1 MKEYDDDIMSMDDI
15 DDANADVEDLDLEDF
30 DTNKKIQKT
39 GGIVKMEGVTKN
51 RSDGKRERVRF
62 NSDGQLVGEERH
74 NVISTIG
81 AVTKTLV
88 SILFMDWRKV
98 PKDLKEKIWEYIQSS
113 FDVDDR
119 FKRQCLQIGGSSF
132 RSFRYNLT

>member
-1 MKEYDDDIMSMDDI
+1 MEEYDDDIMSMDDI
-15 DDANADVEDLDLEDF
+15 DDVDADVEDLDLEDF

-39 GGIVKMEGVTKN
+39 RGIVKMEGVTKN

-98 PKDLKEKIWEYIQSS
+98 PKDSKEKIWEYIQVC
-113 FDVDDR
+113 FINIL
-119 FKRQCLQIGGSSF
+119 CILQRHEKF
-132 RSFRYNLT
+132 F

>member
-1 MKEYDDDIMSMDDI
+1 
-15 DDANADVEDLDLEDF
+15 
-30 DTNKKIQKT
+30 
-39 GGIVKMEGVTKN
+39 MEGVTKN
-51 RSDGKRERVRF
+51 HSDGKRERVRF

-74 NVISTIG
+74 NVISTIS

-88 SILFMDWRKV
+88 SILFMDWRK
-98 PKDLKEKIWEYIQSS
+98 SS

-132 RSFRYNLT
+132 RSFRYNLTRHVKKYKAHPNLLRNPPLLYSFIQKCHWDAFVNDRLSKEFK